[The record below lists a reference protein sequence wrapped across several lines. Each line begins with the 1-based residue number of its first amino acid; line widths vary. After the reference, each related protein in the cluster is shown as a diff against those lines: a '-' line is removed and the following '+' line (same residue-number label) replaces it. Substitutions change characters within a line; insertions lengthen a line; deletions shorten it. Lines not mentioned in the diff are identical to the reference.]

1 MKEYIVMTWLGQRA
15 RYELFLHA
23 RMNDSITLQIVP
35 IYWLNDVN
43 VKIKYTDERQK
54 IDGEFLIKS
63 LEIPLGMGNTMS
75 ITAIKI
81 YPEQQEINSETVA
94 EYPGVNA
101 NWYSS
106 TQQQF
111 PYFL

>member
-1 MKEYIVMTWLGQRA
+1 
-15 RYELFLHA
+15 
-23 RMNDSITLQIVP
+23 
-35 IYWLNDVN
+35 
-43 VKIKYTDERQK
+43 
-54 IDGEFLIKS
+54 
-63 LEIPLGMGNTMS
+63 MS